1 MRALSFGIGLTLCVF
16 GLSFAQAAVTQKT
29 ADHHQSQ
36 AARLHLPRA
45 SPAALRR
52 CALSHKILNA
62 ASRSACKGHPLHT
75 G

>member
-1 MRALSFGIGLTLCVF
+1 MRALWFTTCLTMCVF
-16 GLSFAQAAVTQKT
+16 GLSFAQAAVVQKPT
-29 ADHHQSQ
+29 ERHQSH

-62 ASRSACKGHPLHT
+62 MSRSACKGYPLR
-75 G
+75 